1 MKDTL
6 ISLGKK
12 ALSFLG
18 RNGHNALLIF
28 AGTQL
33 CGANFLKVGLAI
45 CLWAFV
51 DLWRNK

>member
-1 MKDTL
+1 MKE
-6 ISLGKK
+6 SLMAVLDK
-12 ALSFLG
+12 ALCFLK
-18 RNGHNALLIF
+18 RNAHSVLLVF

-33 CGANFLKVGLAI
+33 CGANFLKVTLAI

>member
-1 MKDTL
+1 MKEKLMDVL
-6 ISLGKK
+6 YG
-12 ALSFLG
+12 ALNFLK
-18 RNGHNALLIF
+18 RNAHGALLLF

-33 CGANFLKVGLAI
+33 CGANFLKFALAV

>member
-1 MKDTL
+1 MKEKL
-6 ISLGKK
+6 ISVCEK
-12 ALSFLG
+12 ALAFLK
-18 RNGHNALLIF
+18 RNAHSALLIF

-33 CGANFLKVGLAI
+33 CGANFLKVALAI

>member
-1 MKDTL
+1 MKEKL
-6 ISLGKK
+6 ISICGK
-12 ALSFLG
+12 ALTFLK
-18 RNGHNALLIF
+18 RNAHSALLVF

-33 CGANFLKVGLAI
+33 CGANFLKVALAI

>member
-1 MKDTL
+1 MKEKL
-6 ISLGKK
+6 MSVLNG
-12 ALSFLG
+12 ALNFLK
-18 RNGHNALLIF
+18 RNAHSVLLIF

-33 CGANFLKVGLAI
+33 CGANFLKVALAI